1 MFDAVISVS
10 YTNVSRAE
18 MDRIMCRTRFGARKE
33 RWFICTVGGQRG
45 NGDLD
50 DATPPPFS
58 TQMEA
63 SVRMLNNKTQQASL
77 RTSTQRHGSKPSP
90 GI

>member
-45 NGDLD
+45 VFFFLSLPL
-50 DATPPPFS
+50 PPPFFD
-58 TQMEA
+58 TNGGLCADVE
-63 SVRMLNNKTQQASL
+63 
-77 RTSTQRHGSKPSP
+77 
-90 GI
+90 